1 MLERIS
7 QLEENMNGI
16 NQCNKCNDKCND
28 DKCNKCNDDNNND
41 DYSQNPFNFNA
52 IYNHYDEQHYSEDDC
67 PALDLISTHYADY
80 FATVLEPL
88 EPVVPVPLVPV
99 VAEVP
104 VIPEPEPV
112 VADSESYDDDDDM
125 FELIQIEAVPNFDLP
140 K

>member
-1 MLERIS
+1 
-7 QLEENMNGI
+7 MNGI
-16 NQCNKCNDKCND
+16 NQCNKCN
-28 DKCNKCNDDNNND
+28 DNNND

-88 EPVVPVPLVPV
+88 EPVVPVV
-99 VAEVP
+99 
-104 VIPEPEPV
+104 PEPV
-112 VADSESYDDDDDM
+112 VAAPEEPYDDDDDM

>member
-7 QLEENMNGI
+7 QLEETMNNGI

-28 DKCNKCNDDNNND
+28 DNNND
-41 DYSQNPFNFNA
+41 DYRHNPFNFNA
-52 IYNHYDEQHYSEDDC
+52 IYNYYDEQHYSEDDC

-80 FATVLEPL
+80 FATVAEPVPLVPL
-88 EPVVPVPLVPV
+88 EPVVPVV
-99 VAEVP
+99 
-104 VIPEPEPV
+104 PEPV
-112 VADSESYDDDDDM
+112 VAAPEEPYDDDDDM

>member
-7 QLEENMNGI
+7 QLEETMNNGI

-28 DKCNKCNDDNNND
+28 DNNND
-41 DYSQNPFNFNA
+41 DYRHNPFNFNA
-52 IYNHYDEQHYSEDDC
+52 IYNYYDEQHYSEDDC

-88 EPVVPVPLVPV
+88 EPVVPVPL
-99 VAEVP
+99 
-104 VIPEPEPV
+104 EPV
-112 VADSESYDDDDDM
+112 VAVPLEPVVAAPEEPYDDDDDM